1 MSELTGVKT
10 RREFVDQAI
19 VFFAWAI
26 SERQKG
32 RLIGSIDEDSGG
44 YREVVLPAFASIRY
58 ETKNQASSSP
68 LPAALASPT

>member
-44 YREVVLPAFASIRY
+44 YREVVLPAFATIRY
-58 ETKNQASSSP
+58 ETKNKARSAPP
-68 LPAALASPT
+68 LAALASRT